1 MSAMFCYC
9 SSLKE
14 LNISNSIVNNIID
27 IKDMFFYCQ
36 SLVTLNL
43 PNFNIKNDEREIQ
56 SMLETCPLLKNRK
69 EIKNKFLCVDDT
81 LCLCF

>member
-1 MSAMFCYC
+1 MFCYC

-14 LNISNSIVNNIID
+14 LNISNFITNNIID
-27 IKDMFFYCQ
+27 IEAMLFDCS
-36 SLVTLNL
+36 SLFTLNL

-56 SMLETCPLLKNRK
+56 YMIESCPLLKNHK
-69 EIKNKFLCVDDT
+69 EIKNKFLCVEDT